1 MVEPMASSE
10 FRRHGHALVDW
21 IAEYLDTLDQRPV
34 RATVEPG
41 EVRGRLPDGP
51 PADGEPFEAI
61 LRDVEEVIL
70 PGLTH
75 WQSPTFF
82 GYFPANA
89 SYPSILGELLS
100 AGLGVQGMLWS
111 TSPAATELETQVLD
125 WLVELLALPDRFRS
139 TGAGGGVIQESASSA
154 TLCVLVAA
162 RDQAVAA
169 GADRAALTVYAT
181 PHAHSSVDK
190 ALRIAGFGPDQHRVV
205 AVGDDAA
212 MAPEDLDRQ
221 LLADRRAGW
230 VPCAVVATVGTTS
243 STAIDPL
250 EPIGRVCG
258 YHGAWLHVDGAL
270 AGAAAVCPELRWIHD
285 GLHHAD
291 SYVVNPHK
299 WMLVNFDCSCLYVAD
314 RTALTR
320 ALAVQPEYLRDPA
333 SQSGQV
339 VDYRDWQ
346 IPLGR
351 RFRALKLWF
360 VLRCAGRAG
369 LRDHVRR
376 HVTLA
381 GEFADWVEADGRF
394 ELAAPVWL
402 NLVCFRHRGGD
413 AVNEAILE
421 RVNASG
427 RVLLSHTRLDGR
439 HTLRLAVGAP
449 RTGWEHVEL
458 AWWLVSEAADVATGG
473 QIGTSS

>member
-1 MVEPMASSE
+1 MTSAE
-10 FRRHGHALVDW
+10 FRRHGHALIDW
-21 IAEYLDTLDQRPV
+21 IAEYLDTVEEHPVQSTVEAGGV
-34 RATVEPG
+34 RAG
-41 EVRGRLPDGP
+41 LPERP
-51 PADGEPFEAI
+51 PDKGEPFEAV
-61 LRDVEEVIL
+61 LADLEELIL

-125 WLVELLALPDRFRS
+125 WLVDLLALPDHFRF
-139 TGAGGGVIQESASSA
+139 TGSGGGVIQEAASSA
-154 TLCVLVAA
+154 TLCALVAA
-162 RDQAVAA
+162 RERALRA
-169 GADRAALTVYAT
+169 GADSGALTVYAT
-181 PHAHSSVDK
+181 AHAHSSVDK
-190 ALRIAGFGPDQHRVV
+190 ALRIAGFAAGQRRVV
-205 AVGDDAA
+205 AVDDAA
-212 MAPEDLDRQ
+212 AMVPGDLDRQ
-221 LLADRRAGW
+221 LLEDRRAGW
-230 VPCAVVATVGTTS
+230 VPCAVVATAGTTS
-243 STAIDPL
+243 SAAIDPL
-250 EPIGRVCG
+250 EPVGKVCD
-258 YHGAWLHVDGAL
+258 YHEAWLHVDAAL
-270 AGAAAVCPELRWIHD
+270 AGAAAVCPELRWVHQ
-285 GLHHAD
+285 GLDHAD

-299 WMLVNFDCSCLYVAD
+299 WMLVNFDCSCFYVAD
-314 RTALTR
+314 KEALTD
-320 ALAVQPEYLRDPA
+320 ALAVQPEYLRNAP
-333 SQSGQV
+333 SESGQV

-360 VLRCAGRAG
+360 VLRTAGVSG

-381 GEFADWVEADGRF
+381 GEFADWIEADGRF

-413 AVNEAILE
+413 AVNESILE

-427 RVLLSHTRLDGR
+427 RVFLSHTRLDGG
-439 HTLRLAVGAP
+439 HTLRLAVGGT
-449 RTGWEHVEL
+449 RTAWEHVEL
-458 AWWLVSEAADVATGG
+458 AWWLISEAADVVARGES
-473 QIGTSS
+473 GTSS